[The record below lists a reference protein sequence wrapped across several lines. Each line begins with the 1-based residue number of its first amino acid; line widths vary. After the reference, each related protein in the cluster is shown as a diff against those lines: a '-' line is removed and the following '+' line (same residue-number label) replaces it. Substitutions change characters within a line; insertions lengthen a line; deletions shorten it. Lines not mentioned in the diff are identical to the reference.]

1 MYTVNQNEIAQWVNL
16 LEEKGAARLRA
27 LSQLGR
33 IGVQAR
39 GHRSLR
45 RGSLRTPAR
54 SFLTPASLAQLLE
67 ALSDPS
73 TGVSTELDKVSRHR
87 PAPVVRR
94 ETAFVLGELGGE
106 AASSALGQLAADPN
120 ADVRLIAVD
129 ALAKIGG
136 SQAVQAIS
144 QATHDDNELV
154 RARAVHALG
163 RLARGEQGPEVKPI
177 RETLSRIREKDAS
190 AYVRDVARE
199 ALGALRR
206 ARPVGGLS
214 EAEISEAEK
223 APTPVPEPL

>member
-1 MYTVNQNEIAQWVNL
+1 MQNVGMYTVNQSEIAQWVNL

-45 RGSLRTPAR
+45 RGSLRAPAR
-54 SFLTPASLAQLLE
+54 SFLTPAHLAQLLE
-67 ALSDPS
+67 ALSDS
-73 TGVSTELDKVSRHR
+73 
-87 PAPVVRR
+87 APVVRR

-106 AASSALGQLAADPN
+106 TAISALGRLATDPN

-136 SQAVQAIS
+136 PRVVQALA
-144 QATHDDNELV
+144 QTTHDDSELV

-163 RLARGEQGPEVKPI
+163 RLARGEEGPGVEPI
-177 RETLSRIREKDAS
+177 RETLTRIREGDAS
-190 AYVRDVARE
+190 AYVQDAARE
-199 ALGALRR
+199 ALVALEGEDIE
-206 ARPVGGLS
+206 V
-214 EAEISEAEK
+214 
-223 APTPVPEPL
+223 PTRILEPL

>member
-1 MYTVNQNEIAQWVNL
+1 MQNVERRAYTVNQSEIAQWVTFL
-16 LEEKGAARLRA
+16 KEKGSTRLRA

-39 GHRSLR
+39 GHRSQQ
-45 RGSLRTPAR
+45 RGSLHTPAC
-54 SFLTPASLAQLLE
+54 SLLDQANPAQFLE

-73 TGVSTELDKVSRHR
+73 
-87 PAPVVRR
+87 PVVRR

-106 AASSALGQLAADPN
+106 TAIPALGRLAADPN

-136 SQAVQAIS
+136 PQAIQALS

-163 RLARGEQGPEVKPI
+163 RLARGEEGPEVEPI
-177 RETLSRIREKDAS
+177 RETLARIREEDAS
-190 AYVRDVARE
+190 AYVRDAAHE
-199 ALGALRR
+199 ALVALEGEEGLETTP
-206 ARPVGGLS
+206 PVLELLWFSVKNSVSSG
-214 EAEISEAEK
+214 
-223 APTPVPEPL
+223 